1 MNPDGETV
9 ASAPARPP
17 RRKSGMRF
25 IRARE
30 LSRQATTTKLEM
42 PAVHAAESAAMATAA
57 AAGARVSPL
66 AALLSG
72 QVLRDGEVVLLV
84 LNPSLWFILFQ
95 SIRFASAVILVL
107 LCARVLGDRHQ
118 FVHGIA
124 YFETGAFL
132 IGGRLMLAVVQ
143 WMRRLYVLTDL
154 RVIRLAGVFSVDL
167 FECPL
172 RKVAQ
177 TRATTSVKERICRV
191 GSIEIQPCEPPGGC
205 EETLAAIVWQTVP
218 RPIEVNERVAAAV
231 RRAKNGVV

>member
-1 MNPDGETV
+1 MKPDCGANV
-9 ASAPARPP
+9 AIAGRRARRESA
-17 RRKSGMRF
+17 RF
-25 IRARE
+25 IRSRE
-30 LSRQATTTKLEM
+30 LHRPMAL
-42 PAVHAAESAAMATAA
+42 PARADFPPVHAAESAAIAA
-57 AAGARVSPL
+57 ASGTRVSPL

-72 QVLRDGEVVLLV
+72 QVLRDGELVLLV

-95 SIRFASAVILVL
+95 SIRFAAAVVLVL

-132 IGGRLMLAVVQ
+132 IGGRLMFAVVQ
-143 WMRRLYVLTDL
+143 WMRRLYVLTDR
-154 RVIRLAGVFSVDL
+154 RVIRLAGVFSVDV

-177 TRATTSVKERICRV
+177 TRVTTSFKERICRV
-191 GSIEIQPCEPPGGC
+191 GSIEIQPCEPPGGS

-218 RPIEVNERVAAAV
+218 RPIEVNERLAAAI
-231 RRAKNGVV
+231 RRAKNGIT